1 MITIDEIKARRKRI
15 LDSQKDMEKRELSA
29 ARKDMECFKYCILY
43 LEGNPSEDFV
53 KKQLKEVQTRL
64 KKIKDGQMAWIS
76 SHRKSG
82 QTDTQAKAFHA
93 ATFETKKMTLQIKY
107 LNFILKN

>member
-1 MITIDEIKARRKRI
+1 MITIDEIKARQKRI
-15 LDSQKDMEKRELSA
+15 LDSQKDMEKQELSA

-43 LEGNPSEDFV
+43 LEGNPAEEFV
-53 KKQLKEVQTRL
+53 KKQLKEVQTL
-64 KKIKDGQMAWIS
+64 SKKIKDGQLEWIS
-76 SHRKSG
+76 RHRKSG

-93 ATFETKKMTLQIKY
+93 TTFETKKMALQIRY